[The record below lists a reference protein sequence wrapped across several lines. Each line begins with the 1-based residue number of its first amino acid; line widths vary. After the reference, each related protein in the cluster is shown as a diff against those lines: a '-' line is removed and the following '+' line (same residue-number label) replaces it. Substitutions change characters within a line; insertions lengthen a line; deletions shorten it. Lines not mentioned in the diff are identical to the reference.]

1 MNPPDSSALI
11 ACVGETLQLILV
23 QQGKPAPATV
33 NADTAL
39 FGRGGWLDSMG
50 LVTLVVEVE
59 QLLAERFGLQV
70 TLADDRAMSQR
81 SSPFRT
87 VGTLVAYILSYE
99 PPPSTH

>member
-99 PPPSTH
+99 QPPSH

>member
-1 MNPPDSSALI
+1 MTTPEATALI
-11 ACVGETLQLILV
+11 ACIGDTLRNILA
-23 QQGKPAPATV
+23 QQGKPAPASV
-33 NADTAL
+33 DADTAL

-59 QLLAERFGLQV
+59 QVLAEQFGLPI

>member
-1 MNPPDSSALI
+1 MNPPETSVLI
-11 ACVGETLQLILV
+11 TCIGETFCNILT

-39 FGRGGWLDSMG
+39 FGSGGGLDSMG

-59 QLLAERFGLQV
+59 QVLAERFGLQI

>member
-99 PPPSTH
+99 PPPSIH

>member
-1 MNPPDSSALI
+1 MSVPDANTLI
-11 ACVGETLQLILV
+11 ACIGETLRNILA

-33 NADTAL
+33 DADSAL
-39 FGRGGWLDSMG
+39 FGTAGLLDSMG

-59 QLLAERFGLQV
+59 QMLAERFGMQI

-87 VGTLVAYILSYE
+87 VGTLVAYILNYE
-99 PPPSTH
+99 EPSTSH

>member
-1 MNPPDSSALI
+1 MNPPDANALI
-11 ACVGETLQLILV
+11 ACIGETLHNILV
-23 QQGKPAPATV
+23 QQGKSAPATV

-39 FGRGGWLDSMG
+39 FGSGGWLDSMG

-59 QLLAERFGLQV
+59 QVLAERFGMQV